1 MNLEQIQVIAGSLAG
16 FIFAAGSINMLLKSW
31 QTKDLS
37 SYSFGQMILNN
48 VGNLIY
54 WLYVISLP
62 VGPIWLMH
70 SFFTIS
76 SLIMLA
82 WYIIYRTSPEPVAR
96 ITGTVKHVAL
106 EVIHSNSREMME
118 FPITQVNSD

>member
-16 FIFAAGSINMLLKSW
+16 FIFAAGSINMLFKSW

-106 EVIHSNSREMME
+106 GVIHSNSREMME
-118 FPITQVNSD
+118 FPIIQVNSD